1 MEENIEKYINNIK
14 DIKLSDVDNE
24 FIKYLTLF
32 KERFGRNAYI
42 SEPNGTKEQTIEAIK
57 ICLEKNEDILMSYG
71 FTNSA
76 ISGHT
81 EGK

>member
-42 SEPNGTKEQTIEAIK
+42 SEPNGTKEHQYPGQ
-57 ICLEKNEDILMSYG
+57 LPLQS
-71 FTNSA
+71 SPPVQ
-76 ISGHT
+76 SL
-81 EGK
+81 

>member
-32 KERFGRNAYI
+32 KNQMELRN
-42 SEPNGTKEQTIEAIK
+42 KQ
-57 ICLEKNEDILMSYG
+57 
-71 FTNSA
+71 
-76 ISGHT
+76 
-81 EGK
+81 

>member
-57 ICLEKNEDILMSYG
+57 ISLEKNEDILDKLLYSDSDKFIY
-71 FTNSA
+71 
-76 ISGHT
+76 
-81 EGK
+81 

>member
-42 SEPNGTKEQTIEAIK
+42 SEPNGTKEQNLFRKKRRYIR
-57 ICLEKNEDILMSYG
+57 
-71 FTNSA
+71 
-76 ISGHT
+76 
-81 EGK
+81 